1 MKLLYYPG
9 CSLKTLA
16 ESFER
21 SAFVAMAAL
30 GVELLE
36 LDRWNCCGTVSSLT
50 ADDLMHQLAPIRNLI
65 RVQEAGEERVV
76 TLCAMCYNTL
86 KRANLRVGQHPEE
99 LAKINAFL
107 DEEPDYRGKVRVLHL
122 LELLRD
128 ELGFAAIKERVVRPL
143 TGLRVVPY
151 YGCLLLRPREV
162 GLDDAENP
170 RILEDLIRALGAE
183 PVDTPFK
190 TQCCGSYHTTTH
202 KEIVAKRAHR
212 ILSSASERGGEV
224 LISSCPL
231 CSFNL
236 DNRQKIVRE
245 LYDGFAPLP
254 VLYFTE
260 LLALALGLDL
270 EAWFSERHYVDPRP
284 LLEEQRL
291 IKKG

>member
-1 MKLLYYPG
+1 MKIPYYPG
-9 CSLKTLA
+9 CSLKTVA

-21 SAFVAMAAL
+21 SAKLAMAAL
-30 GVELLE
+30 GVELVELE
-36 LDRWNCCGTVSSLT
+36 RWNCCGTVSSLT
-50 ADDLMHQLAPIRNLI
+50 TDDLMHQLAPIRNLI
-65 RVQEAGEERVV
+65 RVQEAGEERLV

-99 LAKINAFL
+99 LVKINSFL

-128 ELGFAAIKERVVRPL
+128 ERSFAAVQKRVVRPL
-143 TGLRVVPY
+143 EGLRVVPY

-170 RILEDLIRALGAE
+170 QILEDLIRSLGAE
-183 PVDTPFK
+183 PVDTPYK

-202 KEIVAKRAHR
+202 KEIVAKRAHK
-212 ILSSASERGGEV
+212 ILSSASEHGGEV

-236 DNRQKIVRE
+236 DNRQRLVRE
-245 LYDGFAPLP
+245 LYDGFAPIP

-260 LLALALGLDL
+260 LVALAFGL
-270 EAWFSERHYVDPRP
+270 EPQSWSSEQHYVDPRP
-284 LLEEQRL
+284 LLVEHQL
-291 IKKG
+291 LKT